1 MPETLDILVQPIAQ
15 SRIEEVDFQNLVF
28 GRTFSDH
35 MFVAEYENGQWQDL
49 RIVPYGK
56 IGLDPAL
63 MALHYGQSI
72 FEGMKAFRTEEGK
85 AVLFRP
91 EKNWARMNKSA
102 HRMCMPELPEEVFM
116 GGIKQLVQ
124 MDQAWIPSREGSS
137 LYIRPFMFASD
148 EYIGMQPSEKYMFV
162 IFTCPVAAY
171 YANPVSVK
179 IETHYVRAAEG
190 GIGSAKTAGNYAA
203 SMYPAQLAQKAGYDQ
218 LVWTDAKTNEFV
230 EESGTMNLGFVING
244 KFVTPP
250 TGDTILDGITRMSV
264 LQLAQDFGLE
274 VEERQ
279 VSVKEIMQAHQ
290 NGELTEAFG
299 IGTAATISP
308 IKCIGYEGKDYEI
321 QPLTEQSFGTKVK
334 KYLTDLCKGRVKD
347 NHSWLTEIL

>member
-1 MPETLDILVQPIAQ
+1 MPETLDILIQPVAQ

-35 MFVAEYENGQWQDL
+35 MFIAEYDQGQWQDL

-72 FEGMKAFRTEEGK
+72 FEGMKAFRTDEGK
-85 AVLFRP
+85 TVLFRP

-102 HRMCMPELPEEVFM
+102 RRMCMPELPEEVFM
-116 GGIKQLVQ
+116 GGIKQLIQ
-124 MDQAWIPSREGSS
+124 MDQAWIPTQEGSS

-148 EYIGMQPSEKYMFV
+148 EYIGMRPSEKYLFV
-162 IFTCPVAAY
+162 VFTCPVAAY
-171 YANPVSVK
+171 YANPVRVK
-179 IETHYVRAAEG
+179 IESHFVRAAEG
-190 GIGSAKTAGNYAA
+190 GIGAAKTAGNYAA

-218 LVWTDAKTNEFV
+218 LVWTDAKTHEFV

-244 KFVTPP
+244 NFITPP

-264 LQLAQDFGLE
+264 LQLAKDFGLG
-274 VEERQ
+274 VEERR
-279 VSVKEIMQAHQ
+279 VSVKEIIQAHQ
-290 NGELTEAFG
+290 NGHLEEAFG

-308 IKCIGYEGKDYEI
+308 VQCIGYEGQDYELA
-321 QPLTEQSFGTKVK
+321 PLTEQSFGMRAK

-347 NHSWLTEIL
+347 NHKWMTEVA

>member
-1 MPETLDILVQPIAQ
+1 MPETLDILVQPVAQ
-15 SRIEEVDFQNLVF
+15 SRIEEVDFKNLVF

-35 MFVAEYENGQWQDL
+35 MFIAEYAQGQWQDL

-72 FEGMKAFRTEEGK
+72 FEGMKAYRTEEGK

-102 HRMCMPELPEEVFM
+102 RRMCMPEVPEEVFM
-116 GGIKQLVQ
+116 GGIKQLIQ
-124 MDQAWIPSREGSS
+124 LDQAWVPSDEGSS

-148 EYIGMQPSEKYMFV
+148 EYIGMRPSEKYLFV
-162 IFTCPVAAY
+162 VFTCPVAAY
-171 YANPVSVK
+171 YANPVRVK
-179 IETHYVRAAEG
+179 IESHYVRAAEG
-190 GIGSAKTAGNYAA
+190 GIGAAKTAGNYAA

-218 LVWTDAKTNEFV
+218 LVWTDAKTHEFV

-244 KFVTPP
+244 KFITPP

-264 LQLAQDFGLE
+264 LQLAKDFGLE

-279 VSVKEIMQAHQ
+279 VSVKEVIQAHQ
-290 NGELTEAFG
+290 NGQLTEAFG

-308 IKCIGYEGKDYEI
+308 IKCIGYKEQDYDLA
-321 QPLTEQSFGTKVK
+321 PLTEQSFGMKAK
-334 KYLTDLCKGRVKD
+334 KYLTDLCKGRVED
-347 NHSWLTEIL
+347 QHNWITTIV